1 MRISKTNEGFLSIL
15 EKIVRAHP
23 FVYII
28 FRVLIRFTN
37 IFEKDFNGV
46 KLINFKQKVN
56 ILDVGASDGIAT
68 KFFNNNL
75 NTGTI
80 YCFEPYKKYV
90 DILKKLKIKNVV
102 IKPFAI
108 GNQNRYVTIFF
119 PRYKFFNK
127 VFDII
132 TYTHYDIKLMRHF
145 LLDFKFRKNISIIK
159 DKLFIKKIN
168 KFKKKI
174 HLIKIDTNGF
184 ELSIIK
190 NLIMIIKKDKPA
202 LIIEDNKDANIIN
215 KILKKYSYESYY
227 YSIELQKFTKKKTKY
242 SLNKYYLQHNHLK
255 KDINVEC

>member
-23 FVYII
+23 FIYII

-46 KLINFKQKVN
+46 RLINFKQKVN

-108 GNQNRYVTIFF
+108 GNQNSHITIFF

-127 VFDII
+127 FFDII

-159 DKLFIKKIN
+159 EKIFIKKIS
-168 KFKKKI
+168 KMSKKI
-174 HLIKIDTNGF
+174 HLIKIDTNGN
-184 ELSIIK
+184 ELFVIKGLMKII
-190 NLIMIIKKDKPA
+190 IKDKPA
-202 LIIEDNKDANIIN
+202 LIVENNPDSA
-215 KILKKYSYESYY
+215 KIMKLLKKLSYTGLY
-227 YSIELQKFTKKKTKY
+227 YSINSKKFTSKKNVHA
-242 SLNKYYLQHNHLK
+242 LNRYYLQKKHLIK
-255 KDINVEC
+255 NT